1 MTFGQNLRYY
11 RRACGYSQARLAALL
26 YVDRSALSHYERDR
40 VQPSIRRTLQIAWV
54 LGVEMEALF
63 DERPEAAAA
72 GVKRGNGR

>member
-11 RRACGYSQARLAALL
+11 RRACGYSQVRLAALL

-40 VQPSIRRTLQIAWV
+40 VQPSIRRTLQIARV

>member
-1 MTFGQNLRYY
+1 M
-11 RRACGYSQARLAALL
+11 

-40 VQPSIRRTLQIAWV
+40 VQPSIRRTLQIARV